1 MNNTFNFDR
10 FCKVV
15 SLDVKRYINQFG
27 LTFLILCAL
36 PIVLWLLTLVFGFT
50 MPRIARFGVAYIAV
64 FLSAILV
71 PSKAFGHINLQR
83 EGVSFAMLPA
93 SSLEKFLSIAIIC
106 ILTPVLVMACS
117 YGIDSLLVLLPFGG
131 FDDFISGG
139 FMKTMKDFLDGLMAG
154 ADALDEADAIAK
166 MSVMEMFD
174 SMASSEE
181 LYMFISMF
189 FTVGLFL
196 LGNSLFKTHKT
207 AKTFAVMLGVSYA
220 ISMIMQ
226 TILLSGDYMTT
237 LQDIVDEMDF
247 SLFISMMRKVFVT
260 QEIIYSL
267 ITLGLFVGTFF
278 KVKNQKY

>member
-15 SLDVKRYINQFG
+15 SLDVKRYVNQFG

-71 PSKAFGHINLQR
+71 PAKAFGHINLQR

-93 SSLEKFLSIAIIC
+93 SSLEKFLSIAILC

-117 YGIDSLLVLLPFGG
+117 YVVDSLLVLLPFGG
-131 FDDFISGG
+131 FDEFVSGG
-139 FMKTMKDFLDGLMAG
+139 TIKSVSSYMFLEVYGDG
-154 ADALDEADAIAK
+154 ADSKAFVMDVLGDLVSHEEIRYFSSMMFYIA
-166 MSVMEMFD
+166 
-174 SMASSEE
+174 
-181 LYMFISMF
+181 
-189 FTVGLFL
+189 LFL
-196 LGNSLFKTHKT
+196 FGNSLFKTHKT
-207 AKTFAVMLGVSYA
+207 AKTLVILIVFSYA
-220 ISMIMQ
+220 VSMIVRIVAGLGYIPAEWVTQ
-226 TILLSGDYMTT
+226 GIDYNVLLDKVRTVKLLSG
-237 LQDIVDEMDF
+237 
-247 SLFISMMRKVFVT
+247 
-260 QEIIYSL
+260 IIYAL